1 MVWGPSARILDV
13 ESEGMFKAVP
23 SLAIDTLF
31 QVERSSADMS
41 LDSHASLREFQKLTR
56 FGMARP
62 PLSKGSSAIS
72 FLTTT
77 FFWTLPCQ
85 IKAFRLFPLA
95 SDCRTKMTREKI

>member
-1 MVWGPSARILDV
+1 MSLNRDFQNGFERVSAALLMVWGPSARILDV

-62 PLSKGSSAIS
+62 PLSKGS
-72 FLTTT
+72 
-77 FFWTLPCQ
+77 
-85 IKAFRLFPLA
+85 
-95 SDCRTKMTREKI
+95 